1 MNRTDEMRY
10 LFKARGAS
18 PPTPQL
24 VRQSGPHIH
33 RGGKNSLFKSFPV
46 QVELCL
52 AATQKAMMEVK
63 RVHYG

>member
-1 MNRTDEMRY
+1 MKI
-10 LFKARGAS
+10 FFQARRPP